1 MVGEEFLVKIK
12 EAIIGRRLTAV
23 ISRKIVIS
31 IGNGVL
37 KANDPNSLSE
47 FGGGIT
53 LTDNWA

>member
-12 EAIIGRRLTAV
+12 EGIIGIRLTGA
-23 ISRKIVIS
+23 VIS

-53 LTDNWA
+53 ITLTDNWARNL